1 MSRSSTLKTKTMS
14 HLSPD
19 FLEFF
24 KELAPNNNK
33 DWFDENRKRYHEN
46 IKKPF
51 EDFVTA
57 VINEMRKTDKSLNIT
72 YKDCIFRINRD
83 IRFSKD
89 KSPYKLNRSAFISNL
104 GKKEKAIPGLYF
116 ELSPEHARVYTGVY
130 QPDKDQVQAV
140 REEIAENLSKF
151 ENIISEKK
159 FKKLFGE
166 IRGDKNVRLPK
177 DLRAAAEK
185 QPLIYN
191 KQFYTFAT
199 FEPEEILKEGF
210 EKKIVETY
218 KIAEPFADFLKK
230 PIENLKG

>member
-1 MSRSSTLKTKTMS
+1 MS

-33 DWFDENRKRYHEN
+33 DWFDENRARYHES

-57 VINEMRKTDKSLNIT
+57 VINEMRKTDESLNIT

-83 IRFSKD
+83 IRFAKD
-89 KSPYKLNRSAFISNL
+89 KSPYKLNRSAFISNA

-130 QPDKDQVQAV
+130 QPDKEQLYAI
-140 REEIAENLSKF
+140 REEIMENGKEF
-151 ENIISEKK
+151 EKIISEKK
-159 FKKLFGE
+159 FKATFGD
-166 IRGDKNVRLPK
+166 ILGDKNARLPK
-177 DLRAAAEK
+177 EFQAAAEK
-185 QPLIYN
+185 QSLLYN
-191 KQFYTFAT
+191 KQLYVYTT
-199 FEPEEILKEGF
+199 FEPEEILQEGF

-218 KIAEPFADFLKK
+218 KIAEPFAKFLSK
-230 PIENLKG
+230 PILNLKG

>member
-1 MSRSSTLKTKTMS
+1 MS

-33 DWFDENRKRYHEN
+33 DWFDENRARYHES

-57 VINEMRKTDKSLNIT
+57 VINEMRKTDESLNIT
-72 YKDCIFRINRD
+72 YNDCIFRINRD
-83 IRFSKD
+83 IRFAKD
-89 KSPYKLNRSAFISNL
+89 KSPYKLNRSAFISNA

-130 QPDKDQVQAV
+130 QPDKEQLYAI
-140 REEIAENLSKF
+140 REEIMENGKEF
-151 ENIISEKK
+151 EKIISEKK
-159 FKKLFGE
+159 FKATFGD
-166 IRGDKNVRLPK
+166 ILGDKNARLPK
-177 DLRAAAEK
+177 EFQAAAEK
-185 QPLIYN
+185 QSLLYN
-191 KQFYTFAT
+191 KQLYVYTT
-199 FEPEEILKEGF
+199 FEPEEILQEGF

-218 KIAEPFADFLKK
+218 KIAEPFAKFLSK
-230 PIENLKG
+230 PILNLKG

>member
-1 MSRSSTLKTKTMS
+1 MS

-33 DWFDENRKRYHEN
+33 DWFDENRKRYHESV
-46 IKKPF
+46 KKPF
-51 EDFVTA
+51 EEFVTA
-57 VINEMRKTDKSLNIT
+57 MINEMRKTDESLNIT

-89 KSPYKLNRSAFISNL
+89 KSPYKLNRSAFISNA

-130 QPDKDQVQAV
+130 QPDKEQLYAI
-140 REEIAENLSKF
+140 REEIMENGKEF
-151 ENIISEKK
+151 EKIISEKK
-159 FKKLFGE
+159 FKATFGD
-166 IRGDKNVRLPK
+166 ILGDKNARLPK
-177 DLRAAAEK
+177 EFQAAAEK
-185 QPLIYN
+185 QSLLYN
-191 KQFYTFAT
+191 KQLYVYTT
-199 FEPEEILKEGF
+199 FEPEEILQEGF

-218 KIAEPFADFLKK
+218 KIAEPFAKFLSK
-230 PIENLKG
+230 PILNLKG

>member
-1 MSRSSTLKTKTMS
+1 MP

-33 DWFDENRKRYHEN
+33 DWFDENRARYHEV

-51 EDFVTA
+51 ENFVTA
-57 VINEMRKTDKSLNIT
+57 VINEMRKTDKTLDVT

-89 KSPYKLNRSAFISNL
+89 KAPYKLNRSAFISK
-104 GKKEKAIPGLYF
+104 GGRKEKAIPGLYF

-130 QPDKDQVQAV
+130 QPEKEQLQAV
-140 REEIAENLSKF
+140 REEIAENQMEF
-151 ENIISEKK
+151 EKIISEKK

-177 DLRAAAEK
+177 DLQAAAEE

-191 KQFYTFAT
+191 KQFYAFAT

-218 KIAEPFADFLKK
+218 KVAKPLADFLAK
-230 PIENLKG
+230 PIVNLKS

>member
-1 MSRSSTLKTKTMS
+1 MS

-33 DWFDENRKRYHEN
+33 DWFDENRARYHES

-57 VINEMRKTDKSLNIT
+57 VINEMRKTDESLNIT

-83 IRFSKD
+83 IRFAKD
-89 KSPYKLNRSAFISNL
+89 KSPYKLNRSAFISNA
-104 GKKEKAIPGLYF
+104 GKKEKAIPGFYF

-130 QPDKDQVQAV
+130 QPDKEQLYAI
-140 REEIAENLSKF
+140 REEIMENGKEF
-151 ENIISEKK
+151 EKIISEKK
-159 FKKLFGE
+159 FKATFGD
-166 IRGDKNVRLPK
+166 ILGDKNARLPK
-177 DLRAAAEK
+177 EFQAAAEK
-185 QPLIYN
+185 QSLLYN
-191 KQFYTFAT
+191 KQLYVYTT
-199 FEPEEILKEGF
+199 FEPEEILQEGF

-218 KIAEPFADFLKK
+218 KIAEPFAKFLSK
-230 PIENLKG
+230 PILNLKG

>member
-1 MSRSSTLKTKTMS
+1 MS

-19 FLEFF
+19 FIEFF

-33 DWFDENRKRYHEN
+33 DWFDENRARYHES

-57 VINEMRKTDKSLNIT
+57 VINEMRKTDESLNIT

-83 IRFSKD
+83 IRFAKD
-89 KSPYKLNRSAFISNL
+89 KSPYKLNRSAFISNA

-130 QPDKDQVQAV
+130 QPDKEQLYAI
-140 REEIAENLSKF
+140 REEIMENGKEF
-151 ENIISEKK
+151 EKIISEKK
-159 FKKLFGE
+159 FKATFGD
-166 IRGDKNVRLPK
+166 ILGDKNARLPK
-177 DLRAAAEK
+177 EFQAAAEK
-185 QPLIYN
+185 QSLLYN
-191 KQFYTFAT
+191 KQLYVYTT
-199 FEPEEILKEGF
+199 FEPEEILQEGF

-218 KIAEPFADFLKK
+218 KIAEPFAKFLSK
-230 PIENLKG
+230 PILNLKG

>member
-1 MSRSSTLKTKTMS
+1 MS

-33 DWFDENRKRYHEN
+33 DWFDENRERYHQN

-57 VINEMRKTDKSLNIT
+57 VINEMRKTDKSLNIN

-89 KSPYKLNRSAFISNL
+89 KSPYKLNRSAFISNA

-130 QPDKDQVQAV
+130 QPDKDQLNAI
-140 REEIAENLSKF
+140 REEIMENGKEF

-159 FKKLFGE
+159 FKATFGN
-166 IRGDKNVRLPK
+166 ILGDKNARLPK
-177 DLRAAAEK
+177 EFQAAAEK
-185 QPLIYN
+185 QPLMYN
-191 KQFYTFAT
+191 KQLYVYAT

-218 KIAEPFADFLKK
+218 KIAEPLAKFLSK
-230 PIENLKG
+230 PILNLKG